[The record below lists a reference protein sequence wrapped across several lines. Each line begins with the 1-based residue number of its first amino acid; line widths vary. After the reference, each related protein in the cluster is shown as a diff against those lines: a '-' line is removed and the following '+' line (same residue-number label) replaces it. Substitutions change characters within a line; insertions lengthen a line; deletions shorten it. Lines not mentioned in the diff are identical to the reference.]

1 MTRVFKSEGRFAP
14 TIDASLGRASRRPAL
29 SFIATAVCALAIA
42 HGAGAKPKERAFERP
57 LAANLI
63 AVGLANHV
71 QIVFKP
77 KLVQGLKCSDA
88 PFGTLDDQL
97 TTLLAPHGLAF
108 RRVTQDV
115 IVIYPSPR
123 KAITIPEVKPV
134 EPDPVLVTV
143 RSYRQSLVEA
153 GDFKRRAAFT
163 VDAVDAEDVG
173 KYPARNVAE
182 ALQLVTGVSME
193 RQRGIG
199 LYVSVRGMGPQ
210 FQNVELDGHALA
222 ATELI
227 ENAGVRGRDFRF
239 DILPAEIISRVDV
252 VKTPTPDMEEGA
264 MGGDINIHTLRPF
277 DVVPTGKTFKG
288 LMSFRISHNERAE
301 DESPASQIMG
311 AWVTPERHFGLL
323 VSLISDQQRVRND
336 RFYNYG
342 WNRDQFSSV
351 VGSGIYTPTRT
362 RPTIEMEDRRHT
374 TLFSS
379 LQWHPNAQQESEVSL
394 LATRLDVA
402 YDEMGL
408 DIYPDD
414 TSLGIPRFV
423 PNTVHIV
430 GDTAISGTI
439 DNVRFMASRET
450 SLNRYD
456 LLLGHA
462 KHHWKQG
469 NWIANV
475 SVDVSRAHSYH
486 PYGRGTTRSRVAFFA
501 PLTYDFSGGGKV
513 VPKLTT
519 IIDYTDPKVFMGQR
533 FDYSSKDALDRDE
546 ALSYDITRKFS
557 APLTRVEVGQQY
569 HHHNRIYR
577 RQDWKS
583 FDLVGLEYDALGA
596 ASFET
601 ELAPTFLKGLSGN
614 SPRTWVVPSANA
626 FFDRLMTD
634 ALLQA
639 PPSPTDAAGSFEVDE
654 RIWASFIR
662 SDWQFQLW
670 HRPVTA
676 NVGIRQV
683 DNLQIS
689 KGAALVG
696 SDAVPVQYQLH
707 YTASLPSANLRAVL
721 VPDLILRMAA
731 ARVMSRPNII
741 DSAPR
746 LTISND
752 ADNGQGG
759 NPFLRPFL
767 ATDLNIG
774 LEWYG
779 SPSTSVAVF
788 ARRFDEYITRE
799 NAVIYI
805 PGRGDILLSTTVN
818 GGKASVR
825 GLEAAYNQTFD
836 KLPKPLSH
844 LGFQASGTVLQVSAD
859 YASGSMRIRNE
870 LTGLS
875 RSTFNIVGYYED
887 DRFMA
892 RLGYYWRSKY
902 LSSVGSSI
910 QSPNYTDDFGS
921 LDGSL
926 SLKIDLGTSLNLD
939 AINLLNATRYAFAMT
954 KDRPQEIHQYGRTF
968 SMQLRRVF

>member
-1 MTRVFKSEGRFAP
+1 M
-14 TIDASLGRASRRPAL
+14 
-29 SFIATAVCALAIA
+29 
-42 HGAGAKPKERAFERP
+42 
-57 LAANLI
+57 AANL
-63 AVGLANHV
+63 VDLGVSNHV

-77 KLVQGLKCSDA
+77 KVVQDLKCTTVSGGA
-88 PFGTLDDQL
+88 LNDQL
-97 TTLLAPHGLAF
+97 SSLLWPHGLAF
-108 RRVTQDV
+108 RRVDRDLI
-115 IVIYPSPR
+115 IVYLAPRSVPLASP
-123 KAITIPEVKPV
+123 KAPKISVDTPV
-134 EPDPVLVTV
+134 SIIV
-143 RSYRQSLVEA
+143 RSYRQSLIEA
-153 GDFKRRAAFT
+153 GDFKRKAEFT
-163 VDAVDAEDVG
+163 VDAVDAEDIG

-277 DVVPTGKTFKG
+277 AVVPQSKSFKG
-288 LMSFRISHNERAE
+288 LMSLRISHNERAQ
-301 DESPASQIMG
+301 DASPAAQIML
-311 AWVTPERHFGLL
+311 AWISPERRFGAL
-323 VSLISDQQRVRND
+323 VSVISDEQRVRND

-351 VGSGIYTPTRT
+351 LGPGIYTPTRT
-362 RPTIEMEDRRHT
+362 RPTIEIEDRRHN

-379 LQWHPNAQQESEVSL
+379 MQWRPDTRNEMEVSL

-414 TSLGIPRFV
+414 TTLAAPRFIAGTA
-423 PNTVHIV
+423 NII
-430 GDTAISGTI
+430 GDTAVGGTI

-462 KHHWKQG
+462 KNHWKQG

-475 SVDVSRAHSYH
+475 SADVSKAHSYH

-513 VPKLTT
+513 IPTLTT
-519 IIDYTDPKVFMGQR
+519 TVDYTNPKGFSGQR

-546 ALSYDITRKFS
+546 ALSYDVTRLFG
-557 APLTRVEVGQQY
+557 APLTRLQFGQQY
-569 HHHNRIYR
+569 HHHNRLYR

-583 FDLVGLEYDALGA
+583 VDLLGLGYDELGPE
-596 ASFET
+596 SFET
-601 ELAPTFLKGLSGN
+601 QLSPTFLKGLAGD
-614 SPRTWVVPSANA
+614 SPRSWVVPSATA
-626 FFDRLMTD
+626 FFDRIMTEALLTAPPNDTD
-634 ALLQA
+634 A
-639 PPSPTDAAGSFEVDE
+639 TGSFEVDE
-654 RIWASFIR
+654 RIWAGFIR
-662 SDWQFQLW
+662 SDWQFQFW
-670 HRPVTA
+670 NRPATA
-676 NVGIRQV
+676 NVGLRQV

-696 SDAVPVQYQLH
+696 NDAVPVRYLLH
-707 YTASLPSANLRAVL
+707 YRASLPSANMRAVL
-721 VPDLILRMAA
+721 TPRLILRLSA

-767 ATDLNIG
+767 ATDLNAG

-779 SPSTSVAVF
+779 SRSTSVALAIF
-788 ARRFDEYITRE
+788 GRRFDEYVTRE
-799 NAVIYI
+799 NTLIFI

-825 GLEAAYNQTFD
+825 GLEAAYNQSLD
-836 KLPKPLSH
+836 KLPGALSH
-844 LGFQASGTVLQVSAD
+844 LGVQASMTILDVRAD
-859 YASGSMRIRNE
+859 YASGSMLIHNE

-875 RSTFNIVGYYED
+875 RSTYNLVGYYED
-887 DRFMA
+887 SRFMA
-892 RLGYYWRSKY
+892 RIGYYWRARY
-902 LSSVGSSI
+902 LSSVGNSL
-910 QSPNYTDDFGS
+910 QSPTYTDDFGS

-926 SLKIDLGTSLNLD
+926 SVKLDDATTVNLD
-939 AINLLNATRYAFAMT
+939 AVNLLNATRYAFAMT

-968 SMQLRRVF
+968 SLQLRKSF